1 MQESSVGEENKVWNT
16 AMIQTQ
22 VMELVA
28 VGRVVPPA
36 SPSVVGLMRCCSV
49 GLATHLDAAEAAGV

>member
-16 AMIQTQ
+16 VTIQTQ

-36 SPSVVGLMRCCSV
+36 SPSVVGLARYCSV
-49 GLATHLDAAEAAGV
+49 VLATHLDAAEAAGV